1 MSNQKETMMDNPFQ
15 AIDLSARDEANG
27 QILNSLQ
34 KAVLQNQR
42 AAIATQKINLVFTP
56 NDVLS
61 YTQQEA
67 FLKGQLDLIE
77 YLLDASLASEEAAA
91 TPQD

>member
-1 MSNQKETMMDNPFQ
+1 MDLPFQ
-15 AIDLSARDEANG
+15 VISLSASDVTNG

-34 KAVLQNQR
+34 KAVIQNSR
-42 AAIATQKINLVFTP
+42 AEIATQKLNLVFTP

-67 FLKGQLDLIE
+67 YLKGQLDILQN
-77 YLLDASLASEEAAA
+77 LLDVSLASEEAVSR
-91 TPQD
+91 PQY

>member
-1 MSNQKETMMDNPFQ
+1 MDNPFQ
-15 AIDLSARDEANG
+15 VIGLSPSDEANG

-34 KAVLQNQR
+34 KAVLQNSR

-67 FLKGQLDLIE
+67 YLKGQLDYIQ
-77 YLLDASLASEEAAA
+77 YLLDASLASEEVAA

>member
-1 MSNQKETMMDNPFQ
+1 MDNPFQ

>member
-1 MSNQKETMMDNPFQ
+1 MDNPFQ
-15 AIDLSARDEANG
+15 VVELGQEDEANG

-42 AAIATQKINLVFTP
+42 AEIATQKLNLVFTP

-67 FLKGQLDLIE
+67 YLKGQLDLIQH
-77 YLLDASLASEEAAA
+77 LLDLSAASEELAAL
-91 TPQD
+91 PQY

>member
-1 MSNQKETMMDNPFQ
+1 MDNPFQ
-15 AIDLSARDEANG
+15 VIPLSTKDEANG

-34 KAVLQNQR
+34 KAALQNHR
-42 AAIATQKINLVFTP
+42 AAIATQKLNLTFTP

-61 YTQQEA
+61 FTQQEA
-67 FLKGQLDLIE
+67 YLKGQLDFIQ
-77 YLLDASLASEEAAA
+77 YLLDASQASEELAA

>member
-1 MSNQKETMMDNPFQ
+1 METPDNPFQ
-15 AIDLSARDEANG
+15 VIALSPSDAANG

-34 KAVLQNQR
+34 KAALQNQR
-42 AAIATQKINLVFTP
+42 AAIATQKLNLVFTP

-67 FLKGQLDLIE
+67 YLKGQLDLIQ
-77 YLLDASLASEEAAA
+77 YMLDASLASEELAAN
-91 TPQD
+91 PQD